1 MTPFRMTQ
9 EGACYADAV
18 LWATQAGVI
27 SGYGDGRF
35 GPNDPVSREQIAVI
49 LWRYAGS
56 PAAQGEDFADE
67 ASISTWA
74 ADAVDWARSAGLMT
88 GQEGNRFAPQAS
100 ATRAETAVI
109 LRAFRTMNT
118 PETPETPAEESNV
131 LVAYFSATGNTERVA
146 NAIAEATGG
155 DLFELTPADP
165 YTDADLDW
173 TDESSRVV
181 REYENPEER
190 DVALTV
196 DTPDNWADYDVVYL
210 GYPIWWGI
218 AAWPVRQLCGGQ
230 RLHRQDRHPLLHLLQ
245 LRPGRERRAAG
256 GAGGHRHLAG
266 GPAVPR
272 RRLSG
277 GRGRLGGEP
286 GPGVIMNLKGGASI
300 WKTWK
305 SKVVLIT
312 GASSGIGR
320 ETARVLARHGAK
332 VVLSARRE
340 DRLKELAAELGRTR
354 RLSALRRDPPGG
366 YARPWPLWPR
376 SGSAGWMCCSP
387 TRASCPAAACLN

>member
-1 MTPFRMTQ
+1 MRNLKRTGVALMTLALISSLNLNALAAVEDTGYADIEAGSWYAEAVEYVRDNGLMSGTTATTFEPGGTTTRAMLAQILYREAGSPAVSGNDTFTDTQ
-9 EGACYADAV
+9 EGAWYADAV

-49 LWRYAGS
+49 LCRYAGS

-218 AAWPVRQLCGGQ
+218 AAWPVNDFVASNDFTGKTVIPFCTSSSSGLGESGQL
-230 RLHRQDRHPLLHLLQ
+230 LAD
-245 LRPGRERRAAG
+245 
-256 GAGGHRHLAG
+256 LAG
-266 GPAVPR
+266 TGTWLEGERFRSSVSQEDVTAWVE
-272 RRLSG
+272 S
-277 GRGRLGGEP
+277 LG
-286 GPGVIMNLKGGASI
+286 L
-300 WKTWK
+300 
-305 SKVVLIT
+305 
-312 GASSGIGR
+312 
-320 ETARVLARHGAK
+320 
-332 VVLSARRE
+332 
-340 DRLKELAAELGRTR
+340 
-354 RLSALRRDPPGG
+354 
-366 YARPWPLWPR
+366 
-376 SGSAGWMCCSP
+376 
-387 TRASCPAAACLN
+387 

>member
-1 MTPFRMTQ
+1 MRNLKRTGVALMTLALISSLNLNALAAVEDTGYADIEAGSWYADAVEYVRDNGLMSGTTATTFEPGGTTTRAMLAQILYREAGSPAVSGNDTFTDTQ
-9 EGACYADAV
+9 EGAWYADAV

-49 LWRYAGS
+49 LCRYAGS

-218 AAWPVRQLCGGQ
+218 AAWPVNDFVASNDFTGKTVIPFCTSSSSGLGESGQL
-230 RLHRQDRHPLLHLLQ
+230 LAD
-245 LRPGRERRAAG
+245 
-256 GAGGHRHLAG
+256 LAG
-266 GPAVPR
+266 TGTWLEGERFRSSVSQEDVTAWVE
-272 RRLSG
+272 S
-277 GRGRLGGEP
+277 LG
-286 GPGVIMNLKGGASI
+286 L
-300 WKTWK
+300 
-305 SKVVLIT
+305 
-312 GASSGIGR
+312 
-320 ETARVLARHGAK
+320 
-332 VVLSARRE
+332 
-340 DRLKELAAELGRTR
+340 
-354 RLSALRRDPPGG
+354 
-366 YARPWPLWPR
+366 
-376 SGSAGWMCCSP
+376 
-387 TRASCPAAACLN
+387 

>member
-1 MTPFRMTQ
+1 MRNLKRTGAALMTLALISSLNLNALAAVEDTGYADIDAGSWYADAVEYVRDNGLMSGTTATTFEPGGTTTRAMLAQILYREAGSPAVSGNDTFTDTQ
-9 EGACYADAV
+9 EGAWYADAV

-49 LWRYAGS
+49 LWRYAGN
-56 PAAQGEDFADE
+56 PAAQGADFADE

-100 ATRAETAVI
+100 ATRAETSVI

-218 AAWPVRQLCGGQ
+218 AAWPVNDFVASNDFTGKTVIPFCTSSSSGPGESGQL
-230 RLHRQDRHPLLHLLQ
+230 LAD
-245 LRPGRERRAAG
+245 
-256 GAGGHRHLAG
+256 LAG
-266 GPAVPR
+266 TGTWLEGERFRSSASQEDVNAWVE
-272 RRLSG
+272 S
-277 GRGRLGGEP
+277 LG
-286 GPGVIMNLKGGASI
+286 L
-300 WKTWK
+300 
-305 SKVVLIT
+305 
-312 GASSGIGR
+312 
-320 ETARVLARHGAK
+320 
-332 VVLSARRE
+332 
-340 DRLKELAAELGRTR
+340 
-354 RLSALRRDPPGG
+354 
-366 YARPWPLWPR
+366 
-376 SGSAGWMCCSP
+376 
-387 TRASCPAAACLN
+387 

>member
-1 MTPFRMTQ
+1 
-9 EGACYADAV
+9 
-18 LWATQAGVI
+18 
-27 SGYGDGRF
+27 
-35 GPNDPVSREQIAVI
+35 
-49 LWRYAGS
+49 
-56 PAAQGEDFADE
+56 
-67 ASISTWA
+67 
-74 ADAVDWARSAGLMT
+74 MT

-218 AAWPVRQLCGGQ
+218 AAWPVNDFVASNDFTGKTVIPFCTSSSSGLGESGQL
-230 RLHRQDRHPLLHLLQ
+230 LAD
-245 LRPGRERRAAG
+245 
-256 GAGGHRHLAG
+256 LAG
-266 GPAVPR
+266 TGTWLEGERFRSSASQEDVTAWVE
-272 RRLSG
+272 S
-277 GRGRLGGEP
+277 LG
-286 GPGVIMNLKGGASI
+286 L
-300 WKTWK
+300 
-305 SKVVLIT
+305 
-312 GASSGIGR
+312 
-320 ETARVLARHGAK
+320 
-332 VVLSARRE
+332 
-340 DRLKELAAELGRTR
+340 
-354 RLSALRRDPPGG
+354 
-366 YARPWPLWPR
+366 
-376 SGSAGWMCCSP
+376 
-387 TRASCPAAACLN
+387 

>member
-1 MTPFRMTQ
+1 MRNLKRTGAALMTLALISSLNLNALAAVEDTGYADVDAGSWYAQAVEYVRDNGLMSGTTATTFEPGGTTTRAMLAQILYREAGSPAVSGNDTFTDTQ
-9 EGACYADAV
+9 EGAWYADAV

-49 LWRYAGS
+49 LWRYTGS

-67 ASISTWA
+67 PSISTWA
-74 ADAVDWARSAGLMT
+74 ADAVDWARSAGLMA

-218 AAWPVRQLCGGQ
+218 AAWPVNDFVASNDFTGKTVILFCTSSSSGLGESGQL
-230 RLHRQDRHPLLHLLQ
+230 LAD
-245 LRPGRERRAAG
+245 
-256 GAGGHRHLAG
+256 LAG
-266 GPAVPR
+266 TGTW
-272 RRLSG
+272 LE
-277 GRGRLGGEP
+277 GERFRSS
-286 GPGVIMNLKGGASI
+286 ASQ
-300 WKTWK
+300 
-305 SKVVLIT
+305 
-312 GASSGIGR
+312 
-320 ETARVLARHGAK
+320 
-332 VVLSARRE
+332 E
-340 DRLKELAAELGRTR
+340 DVNAWVESLDL
-354 RLSALRRDPPGG
+354 
-366 YARPWPLWPR
+366 
-376 SGSAGWMCCSP
+376 
-387 TRASCPAAACLN
+387 